1 MKTALLCLVAT
12 LAACTAPAARYQMAT
27 NAAGNVLWRLDTVTG
42 EMVACG
48 FEGAKPTCTPFPA
61 PGPKK

>member
-27 NAAGNVLWRLDTVTG
+27 NGAGN
-42 EMVACG
+42 
-48 FEGAKPTCTPFPA
+48 EGAKPTGTPFPA